1 MEISNE
7 DVIYSLKVDAPGA
20 DDKFIRVSSFDIDM
34 IYKFI
39 NTHLTPEAVDYIEVY
54 DGLYIP
60 SEITD
65 YLDDDKL
72 RMYYFRDNSDKNT
85 YAIPSSR
92 AIVEEVAT
100 IVSSTLSEH
109 ETFGNV
115 IMNKS
120 IPIIKVL
127 SELINDL
134 TFGFVLEEQTCDM
147 SEDDRDEQYQYRVN
161 KCIQENDTYDFDDGV
176 IFNEMEAVLNDI
188 TDDKIMPFTIKGY
201 VSGFTQLLYDPRLLG
216 ANNGR

>member
-7 DVIYSLKVDAPGA
+7 DVIYSLKIDAPGA
-20 DDKFIRVSSFDIDM
+20 DDRYIRVSSTDINM
-34 IYKFI
+34 IHKFI
-39 NTHLTPEAVDYIEVY
+39 DTHLTPDAVEYIEVY

-65 YLDDDKL
+65 YLDDNRL
-72 RMYYFRDNSDKNT
+72 RMYYFRDNSNTHT

-92 AIVEEVAT
+92 SIVEEVAT

-134 TFGFVLEEQTCDM
+134 SFGFVLEEQTCDM

-161 KCIQENDTYDFDDGV
+161 KCSQENDTYDFDDGV

>member
-1 MEISNE
+1 MEVSNE
-7 DVIYSLKVDAPGA
+7 DIIYSLKIDAPGA
-20 DDKFIRVSSFDIDM
+20 DDRYIRVSSTDINM
-34 IYKFI
+34 IHKFI
-39 NTHLTPEAVDYIEVY
+39 DTHLTPDAVEYIEVY

-65 YLDDDKL
+65 YLDDNKL
-72 RMYYFRDNSDKNT
+72 RMYYFRDNSNTHT

-92 AIVEEVAT
+92 SIVEEVAT

-134 TFGFVLEEQTCDM
+134 SFGFVLEEQTCDM

-161 KCIQENDTYDFDDGV
+161 KCSQENDTYDFDDGV

>member
-39 NTHLTPEAVDYIEVY
+39 DTHLTPEAIDYIEVY

-85 YAIPSSR
+85 YAIPSSK

-109 ETFGNV
+109 ETFGTV

-120 IPIIKVL
+120 IPIVKVL

-161 KCIQENDTYDFDDGV
+161 KCSQDTDTYDFDDGV
-176 IFNEMEAVLNDI
+176 IFNEMEAVLSDI